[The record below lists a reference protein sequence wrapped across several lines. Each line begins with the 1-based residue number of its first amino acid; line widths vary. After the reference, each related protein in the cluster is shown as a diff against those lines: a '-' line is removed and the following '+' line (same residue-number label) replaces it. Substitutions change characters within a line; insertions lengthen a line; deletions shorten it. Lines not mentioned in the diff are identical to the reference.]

1 MHFDDSVVFKKRS
14 ELLLCLYEYILRR
27 GEEVLGKFMYEL
39 FRQRILQLSFGSESK
54 RIRRMR
60 DGCLHQQFRLWRGE
74 TVCQCRNDFL
84 LLL

>member
-1 MHFDDSVVFKKRS
+1 MHFDGSVVLKKRS
-14 ELLLCLYEYILRR
+14 QLFLCLYEYILRR

-60 DGCLHQQFRLWRGE
+60 DGCLLQQFRLWRGQA
-74 TVCQCRNDFL
+74 VCQCRDNLCVL
-84 LLL
+84 L

>member
-1 MHFDDSVVFKKRS
+1 MHFDDSVVLKKRS
-14 ELLLCLYEYILRR
+14 QLFLCLYEYILRR

-60 DGCLHQQFRLWRGE
+60 DGCLLQQFRLWRGE
-74 TVCQCRNDFL
+74 TVCQCRDNLCVL
-84 LLL
+84 L

>member
-1 MHFDDSVVFKKRS
+1 MYPKRG

-27 GEEVLGKFMYEL
+27 GEEVFRLFLYEL

-60 DGCLHQQFRLWRGE
+60 DGCVLQQFRLWRGQA
-74 TVCQCRNDFL
+74 VCQCRNDFL

>member
-1 MHFDDSVVFKKRS
+1 MHFDDSVVLKKRS
-14 ELLLCLYEYILRR
+14 QLFLCLYEYILRR

-60 DGCLHQQFRLWRGE
+60 DGCLLQQFRLWRGE
-74 TVCQCRNDFL
+74 TVCQCRDDLCVL
-84 LLL
+84 L